1 VELYWPPL
9 AAAARL
15 LVDAAPHPTSLAM
28 FFFLHQSKATSMS
41 LDLFSQIK
49 LLAIAVLFLRLFLHR
64 ALGAAAAGCA
74 EDGGEEEH

>member
-28 FFFLHQSKATSMS
+28 FFFSPPKQGNKHES
-41 LDLFSQIK
+41 
-49 LLAIAVLFLRLFLHR
+49 
-64 ALGAAAAGCA
+64 
-74 EDGGEEEH
+74 